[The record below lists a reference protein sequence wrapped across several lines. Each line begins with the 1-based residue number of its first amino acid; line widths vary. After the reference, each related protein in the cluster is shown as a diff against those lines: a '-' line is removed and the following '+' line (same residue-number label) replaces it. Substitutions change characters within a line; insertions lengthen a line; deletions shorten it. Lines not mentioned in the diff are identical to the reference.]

1 MSKAARITLRLDAG
15 LLAHIDGAPGANRA
29 EKARYLLMQRG
40 VVSALLD
47 EQKAML
53 ADVQKTV
60 ARLSQNSAPPA
71 PPAAPQPAAQ
81 NGVWT
86 PQELAALYQ
95 ALALISG
102 AIGKPAMNTEAAN
115 FCAGK
120 VREIYARK

>member
-15 LLAHIDGAPGANRA
+15 LLSHIDSAPGANRA

-60 ARLSQNSAPPA
+60 ARLSQNSTPTA
-71 PPAAPQPAAQ
+71 PPAAPQPTAQ

-86 PQELAALYQ
+86 PQELAALFQ

-102 AIGKPAMNTEAAN
+102 AIGKPAMSTEAAN

-120 VREIYARK
+120 VREIFARK